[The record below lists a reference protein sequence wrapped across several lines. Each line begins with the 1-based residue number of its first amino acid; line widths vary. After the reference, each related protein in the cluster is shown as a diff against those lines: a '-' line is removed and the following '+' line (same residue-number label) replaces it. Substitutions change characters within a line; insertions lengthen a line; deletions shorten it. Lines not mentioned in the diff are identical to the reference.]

1 MCTRVP
7 FFFMHAPL
15 SSPDANSVLA
25 QTSLGAHRMD
35 SGDSGDNAPSSL
47 RYEAT
52 NLTVAISGGL
62 SVRLW
67 AHRNFKLLWD
77 QARSDVVVP
86 PPGAAQW
93 TAADAR
99 FAFAAVQHET
109 TRGLATVTLY
119 APDRGGGAEGHK
131 VWVWA
136 RMCGLFALLFPHA
149 PTASFALSWMLSSLY
164 SVFKPQEL
172 KLFQNCD

>member
-1 MCTRVP
+1 
-7 FFFMHAPL
+7 MHAPL
-15 SSPDANSVLA
+15 FSSDENSVLA
-25 QTSLGAHRMD
+25 QTSLGTNHMD
-35 SGDSGDNAPSSL
+35 SGDSGDNTPSSL

-52 NLTVAISGGL
+52 NLTIAISGGL

-67 AHRNFKLLWD
+67 MHRNFKLLWD

-86 PPGAAQW
+86 FPGVALAAA
-93 TAADAR
+93 TNADAR

-131 VWVWA
+131 VWMCA
-136 RMCGLFALLFPHA
+136 R
-149 PTASFALSWMLSSLY
+149 
-164 SVFKPQEL
+164 E
-172 KLFQNCD
+172 